1 MMTDRAISK
10 FTKELD
16 KCIEFRRNNTNDPHG
31 IDTAVLVALEEVK
44 AAWLKANYFLPEQA
58 KAERKDV

>member
-31 IDTAVLVALEEVK
+31 IDTAVLV
-44 AAWLKANYFLPEQA
+44 PEQA